1 MGQDNDRVVSGL
13 ICERDLSRIREAVGV
28 HAEKIYDSCKD
39 RDCIENARVY
49 FERLTDAEVRAINDS
64 FNVKIRAAEVTD
76 VITDIEA
83 VPFKRGFYAV
93 DVKFIIAVTLDFFT
107 RITVGGRERIQIT
120 TVEGNISYDKKIILF
135 GSEGGVKIFKSL
147 YQPRALDIQSNA
159 ELQQSNL
166 PFCKIEVAEPIPLS
180 ARTKGC
186 LDKLDDDREME
197 RGPGPIPGPVLTRR
211 VYVTVGLFSIVS
223 LARVVPLLIP
233 AFDFSY
239 PHKHCPAGT
248 DDNACELFDTFDFP
262 YDEFYPPQKFDFP
275 GATDQERL
283 LLEDVNE
290 CKD

>member
-1 MGQDNDRVVSGL
+1 MGQDNDRVVAGL
-13 ICERDLSRIREAVGV
+13 ISERDLSRIREAVGV

-49 FERLTDAEVRAINDS
+49 FEHLTDAQIRAINES
-64 FNVKIRAAEVTD
+64 FNVKVRTADVTD

-93 DVKFIIAVTLDFFT
+93 DVKYIIAVTLDFFT
-107 RITVGGRERIQIT
+107 RVTVGCRERIQIT
-120 TVEGNISYDKKIILF
+120 TLDGSISYDKKIILF

-147 YQPRALDIQSNA
+147 YQPRALDVQSNA

-180 ARTKGC
+180 AKTRSL

-197 RGPGPIPGPVLTRR
+197 RGPGPQPGPVLTRR

-239 PHKHCPAGT
+239 PNKHCPAGS
-248 DDNACELFDTFDFP
+248 DDNPCELFDTFDFP

-275 GATDQERL
+275 GATEQERL
-283 LLEDVNE
+283 LLEDING